1 MSVSSLRTDGNTR
14 LSNTRLILSALL
26 LLHPSQQFVLKP
38 VTTRLLKP
46 RASSRCS
53 PLTRARVMHTR
64 ACRILEEPSA
74 SSRSQVGQAP
84 HQRTTPNRLPIERL
98 VASWKRLMLKTSLIF
113 QMIAQRSKVKMLL
126 GPAVYN
132 AWFTPAVQESTSQS
146 SQPTVSRVIKGQ
158 AVGRQLARGA
168 GVKDLEN
175 VRMDPEMCQHPEEHM
190 AHRGNKTSHWWI
202 CKKCASRWE
211 RMDFAQVNPSADPLD
226 DDLAT
231 FGKHMGKTYA
241 QIYAS
246 DPGYCEWVM
255 QTVSQGESANAP
267 ALERLAH
274 FIHTKQT
281 AETFAAD
288 GWAEMDQL

>member
-1 MSVSSLRTDGNTR
+1 
-14 LSNTRLILSALL
+14 
-26 LLHPSQQFVLKP
+26 
-38 VTTRLLKP
+38 
-46 RASSRCS
+46 
-53 PLTRARVMHTR
+53 MHAR

-84 HQRTTPNRLPIERL
+84 HQRTTPNRLPVEIL

-132 AWFTPAVQESTSQS
+132 VWFTPAVQEGTSRS

-158 AVGRQLARGA
+158 AVGRQLARGT

-175 VRMDPEMCQHPEEHM
+175 ARTDPAMCQRPEASM
-190 AHRGNKTSHWWI
+190 QPRANAKQKWWN
-202 CKKCASRWE
+202 CKLCASRWE
-211 RMDFAQVNPSADPLD
+211 RTDFAQVNPSADPLD